1 MNLTNHLNLL
11 TRNKS
16 WVENK
21 TIYDSSEYL
30 EGEKGGV
37 VKGTVIYLIG
47 KKQGSLEFF
56 TVYNSYEE
64 AEKALHNHEIE
75 YFICQK
81 DILGELI
88 QMNSENLTYLNLGD
102 EEEEY
107 YKGGIIVLNNN
118 TNLKSGLENLTK
130 SEYMKYYIF
139 NLNAW
144 LGVDEGL
151 KYFDKNIPY
160 PNQNLT
166 VLANFNQPPYAYK
179 ENGEQKGIIPM
190 FFYNFGRYY
199 NYSIHIIE
207 TMNDED
213 LVNAVKNGTVNASI
227 GYIINDDLINE
238 DSLYCIDFPM
248 NTSRVTIITYDNSIN
263 STEWSI
269 PNSVNEFNTE
279 NLGVLTEQE
288 GKLKQLFPNVNVI
301 KTSYVPND
309 LFNEL
314 LKENIDGILID
325 ENIVDYYKKHS
336 NRISSYPDKLPNNI
350 YGFSFSNETIKNEF
364 NDYISSNY
372 NSTTLN
378 QLFSEWLNASSSNV
392 INSNYKNLTGTRG
405 NIEVTFPNIRSN
417 CYTENGKYK
426 GYELE
431 LLYRFAKANNYTI
444 PIIPWT
450 RPFTGKNNVNIGC
463 QNISSIEDRY
473 FSNPILNTSS
483 VLAVRKDSIRSELPI
498 EVLNGNY
505 TLVDGN

>member
-1 MNLTNHLNLL
+1 M
-11 TRNKS
+11 
-16 WVENK
+16 
-21 TIYDSSEYL
+21 
-30 EGEKGGV
+30 
-37 VKGTVIYLIG
+37 
-47 KKQGSLEFF
+47 
-56 TVYNSYEE
+56 
-64 AEKALHNHEIE
+64 
-75 YFICQK
+75 
-81 DILGELI
+81 
-88 QMNSENLTYLNLGD
+88 
-102 EEEEY
+102 
-107 YKGGIIVLNNN
+107 
-118 TNLKSGLENLTK
+118 
-130 SEYMKYYIF
+130 
-139 NLNAW
+139 
-144 LGVDEGL
+144 
-151 KYFDKNIPY
+151 
-160 PNQNLT
+160 
-166 VLANFNQPPYAYK
+166 ANFNQPPYAYK

-190 FFYNFGRYY
+190 FLYNFGRYY

-248 NTSRVTIITYDNSIN
+248 NTSRVTIIRYDNSIN

-269 PNSVNEFNTE
+269 PNSVSEFNTE

-288 GKLKQLFPNVNVI
+288 GKLKELFPNVNII

-336 NRISSYPDKLPNNI
+336 SRITSYPDKLANNI
-350 YGFSFSNETIKNEF
+350 YGFSFSNETIRNEF

-392 INSNYKNLTGTRG
+392 INSNYKNLTWTRG
-405 NIEVTFPNIRSN
+405 NIEVTFPNIRPN
-417 CYTENGKYK
+417 CYTENGEYK

-444 PIIPWT
+444 SIIP
-450 RPFTGKNNVNIGC
+450 
-463 QNISSIEDRY
+463 
-473 FSNPILNTSS
+473 
-483 VLAVRKDSIRSELPI
+483 
-498 EVLNGNY
+498 
-505 TLVDGN
+505 